1 VRRAL
6 AILAAVVA
14 AGAALP
20 ALASA
25 HATLQETTP
34 DRGAVAKTEPRQV
47 VLRFDEAVEG
57 NFGAVRVYDA
67 RGDRVDDGHVTHP
80 GGKGATLAV
89 GLKPDLGD
97 GTFTA
102 TYRVISADSHPVSGG
117 FVFSIG
123 RAGAAPAATVG
134 DLLAGSSAGKVTEG
148 AFGIARGA
156 DYLAIA
162 LVAGA
167 FHFGLLCWPGG
178 GGAGAPVPPEA
189 AAAYERRRRALLLG
203 GAGLGVAAGAAGIVL
218 QGATAGGTSFWSA
231 LDPGVVREVLG
242 TRFGTVWGLRVLDL
256 ALIAGLVALLRRRGD
271 ARRATAL
278 LALPV
283 AFLVVTP
290 ALGGHATTQHPVALL
305 APLDVLHVAAM
316 SAWVGGLATL
326 LLAVPAGTRAIADPA
341 ARAPVLA
348 APLSRFSALALASVG
363 VLVATGVAQSIV
375 HLRSFGD
382 LPHTAFGRAVLIKII
397 ILLALAGFGA
407 LSRRR
412 SVPRIRAAAARGES
426 AGQDGRVLRD
436 TLRAEA
442 LLMLAVLGA
451 TAALVSYA
459 PPTQLSSG
467 PFSKLATAG
476 PLEIQLTVDPAKPGI
491 NAVHFYLFDAKSGA
505 PFTQTKE
512 LTVDAALPSKAIG
525 PLHATLHR
533 AGPGHYVADALT
545 LAPGG
550 TWRLTVTDRVSDF
563 DEHTVRFEVPVR

>member
-1 VRRAL
+1 MRRAFVI
-6 AILAAVVA
+6 AAAVLAVLA
-14 AGAALP
+14 VLP

-47 VLRFDEAVEG
+47 VLRFDESVEG

-67 RGDRVDDGHVTHP
+67 RGDRVDDNHVTHP
-80 GGKGATLAV
+80 GGKGAVLAV
-89 GLKPDLGD
+89 GLKAGLRD

-123 RAGAAPAATVG
+123 RAGTPPAATVG

-148 AFGIARGA
+148 AFGVARGA

-162 LVAGA
+162 LIVGA
-167 FHFGLLCWPGG
+167 FLFGLICWRSGI
-178 GGAGAPVPPEA
+178 APPEA
-189 AAAYERRRRALLLG
+189 EAAYECRRRVLLLG
-203 GAGLGVAAGAAGIVL
+203 GAALGVVAGAAGIVL

-231 LDPGVVREVLG
+231 LDPDVVREVLG

-256 ALIAGLVALLRRRGD
+256 LLIAGLVVVAGRGGGSRRL
-271 ARRATAL
+271 AAL

-283 AFLVVTP
+283 AFLAITP

-305 APLDVLHVAAM
+305 APLDVLHVVAM

-326 LLAVPAGTRAIADPA
+326 LFAVPAGTRAIADPA
-341 ARAPVLA
+341 ARTPVLA
-348 APLSRFSALALASVG
+348 APLSRFSALALTSVG
-363 VLVATGVAQSIV
+363 VLIATGTAQSIV

-382 LPHTAFGRAVLIKII
+382 LLHTAFGRAVLVKVI
-397 ILLALAGFGA
+397 ILLALVALGA
-407 LSRRR
+407 LNRRR
-412 SVPRIRAAAARGES
+412 SVPRIRAAAASGES
-426 AGQDGRVLRD
+426 AGQAGRILRD
-436 TLRAEA
+436 TLRVEA

-467 PFSKLATAG
+467 PYSKTTTAG
-476 PLEIQLTVDPAKPGI
+476 PLEVQLTVDPAKPGA
-491 NAVHFYLFDAKSGA
+491 NAVHLYVFDAKSGA
-505 PFTQTKE
+505 PFTGTKE
-512 LTVDAALPSKAIG
+512 LTIDAALPSKDIG
-525 PLHATLHR
+525 PLHATVNR
-533 AGPGHYVADALT
+533 AGPGHYVANALT

-550 TWRLTVTDRVSDF
+550 KWQITVTDRVSDF
-563 DEHTVRFEVPVR
+563 DEHTARFDVPVR